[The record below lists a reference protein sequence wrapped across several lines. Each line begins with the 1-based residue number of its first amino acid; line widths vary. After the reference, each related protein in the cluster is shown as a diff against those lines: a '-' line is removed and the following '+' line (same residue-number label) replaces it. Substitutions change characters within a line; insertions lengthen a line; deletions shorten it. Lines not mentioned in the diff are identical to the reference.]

1 MRFPARRELQQSRR
15 GKKGVKI
22 VQTWQE
28 GSNNC
33 PDVARRKLHSRDVA
47 RRELQESKCS
57 KMGYNSP
64 GAANSSDATRRELQ

>member
-1 MRFPARRELQQSRR
+1 MGRRELKLSRR
-15 GKKGVKI
+15 GKKGVTI

-28 GSNNC
+28 GSYTVEMWQEGSYNY
-33 PDVARRKLHSRDVA
+33 PDVA